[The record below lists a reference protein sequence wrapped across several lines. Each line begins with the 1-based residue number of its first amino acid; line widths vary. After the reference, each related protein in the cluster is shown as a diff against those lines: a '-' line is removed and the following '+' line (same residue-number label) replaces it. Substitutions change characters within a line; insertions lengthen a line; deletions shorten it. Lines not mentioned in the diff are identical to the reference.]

1 MPDTAHTPSD
11 RLRHLAADLEM
22 LADAMERPSRTTV
35 RSDMLIG
42 ECERIA
48 ADVRAVVRG
57 RTVSYA
63 QSSAAFEAHRST
75 SHQSGRLG

>member
-22 LADAMERPSRTTV
+22 LADAMERPSRSTV
-35 RSDMLIG
+35 RSDTLIA

-57 RTVSYA
+57 PVRSVYPPLW
-63 QSSAAFEAHRST
+63 QREGQAAW
-75 SHQSGRLG
+75 